1 MITLKHSLV
10 VILAITAM
18 MSIGGCAENNRQA
31 ANDPTQKV
39 LARVNGTPITAE
51 DLAFRL
57 QAGHGG
63 SGNDRQKALDDVIA
77 EELMYEQGVK
87 LGFDKDPSYHQ
98 EIAKFERQLASVR
111 RLEMVRRVLNSQIAA
126 KVDVTPQAAREYYDK
141 NTDKIA
147 TELHLEY
154 IKFDTRQEADDALKK
169 IRGGTASFESLAR
182 STMGGT
188 PVGGREPW
196 DLGFLK
202 WQQIPV
208 DFADSLY
215 KLKPDEV
222 SDILGSQQAGF
233 QIFRKIEGRKVPAV
247 EFDSV
252 SGVVTNRLRDL
263 RMLEAYY
270 QYVDQLKKDA
280 KIVKF

>member
-1 MITLKHSLV
+1 MITYKHSLV
-10 VILAITAM
+10 VILTITAM
-18 MSIGGCAENNRQA
+18 MYIGGCAEKSRQA

-57 QAGHGG
+57 QAGHGTPA
-63 SGNDRQKALDDVIA
+63 SERQKALDDVIA
-77 EELMYEQGVK
+77 EVLMYEQGVK
-87 LGFDKDPSYHQ
+87 VGFDKDPSYRQ
-98 EIAKFERQLASVR
+98 EIAKYERQLTSAR
-111 RLEMVRRVLNSQIAA
+111 RLEMVRRVLNNQSAT
-126 KVDVTPQAAREYYDK
+126 KVNVTPQDAKEYYDK

-154 IKFDTRQEADDALKK
+154 IKFDTRQEAEDALKK
-169 IRGGTASFESLAR
+169 VRGGTPSFESLAR

-188 PVGGREPW
+188 AVGGREPW

-202 WQQIPV
+202 WQQIPI
-208 DFADSLY
+208 DFADPLY
-215 KLKPDEV
+215 KLKPGEV

-233 QIFRKIEGRKVPAV
+233 QIFRKIESRKGPTV
-247 EFDSV
+247 EFGAV
-252 SGVVTNRLRDL
+252 SGAVTNRLRDL
-263 RMLEAYY
+263 KMLEAYY
-270 QYVDQLKKDA
+270 RYVDDLKKDA